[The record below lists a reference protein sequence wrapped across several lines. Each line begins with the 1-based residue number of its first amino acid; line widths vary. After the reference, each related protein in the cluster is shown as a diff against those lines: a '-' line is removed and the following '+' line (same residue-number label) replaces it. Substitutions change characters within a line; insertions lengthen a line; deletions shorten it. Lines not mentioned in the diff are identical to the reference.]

1 MGPHLRTQ
9 RSPSEQKPE
18 AAAPGLVLPDPQPRA
33 PFRFPFRPKGAQ
45 GGGLG
50 GGPHAKGAWLR
61 RNGTVFIHPGGASRR
76 PWGPGIRLSPSGYGQ
91 ALSCLLLSFRH
102 LLLQSLE
109 GFPGPGVRSPRAS
122 VVGGFGPS
130 RPSCD
135 DSRPSPGLPFLQGLR
150 GSEPGR
156 KVPRGLGD
164 RRGHGV
170 PGSTEQ
176 SLRGCFLSRLA
187 RGTRAKRAEDRH
199 ARFWGFL
206 RSTCIL
212 SPWFCRSRAH
222 GPSSS

>member
-1 MGPHLRTQ
+1 MLRVPGCGEMAQ
-9 RSPSEQKPE
+9 SSFILGVLLD
-18 AAAPGLVLPDPQPRA
+18 APDA
-33 PFRFPFRPKGAQ
+33 P
-45 GGGLG
+45 
-50 GGPHAKGAWLR
+50 
-61 RNGTVFIHPGGASRR
+61 
-76 PWGPGIRLSPSGYGQ
+76 GPGIRLSPSGYGQ

-109 GFPGPGVRSPRAS
+109 GFPGPGVRSARAS

-212 SPWFCRSRAH
+212 SPWFCRSRAQ
-222 GPSSS
+222 GPLIFLVHTSLSSKAFRSP